1 MNFLLKNGLRSLL
14 STQSINTVRFGKNKG
29 LRLRYSKD
37 LNLDMLLGFH
47 EPNTFRVFDIFVRPG
62 MVVADIGANVGYF
75 SAFLSKKAGNNGSV
89 HAFEPI
95 PTTFEVLKD
104 TLNLNGLSNVAPVN
118 KAVSDSDGTVTMFLS
133 HTHYMASID
142 SQWAGSDGGET
153 KVASTT
159 LDSYF
164 KQTGKFPDFIKMDI
178 EGGGVSALK
187 GMLHCITKNEPVL
200 FLESHTGAEDAAIG
214 AALQL
219 AEYEVHRVGSDVP
232 VKYLDKD
239 YNDKYGIYGTVIGI
253 PKSRINE
260 FGAWKPSSFQQRLIG
275 QRA

>member
-14 STQSINTVRFGKNKG
+14 STQTINTVRFGKNKG

-47 EPNTFRVFDIFVRPG
+47 EPNTFRVFDLFVKPG

-95 PTTFEVLKD
+95 PSTFEVLKD
-104 TLNLNGLSNVAPVN
+104 TLNINGLSNVTPVN
-118 KAVSDSDGTVTMFLS
+118 KAVSDSNGTVTMFLS

-142 SQWAGSDGGET
+142 GQWAGNGGGET
-153 KVASTT
+153 KVPSTT
-159 LDSYF
+159 LDTHF
-164 KQTGKFPDFIKMDI
+164 EQLGKYPDFIKMDI
-178 EGGGVSALK
+178 EGGGVFALS
-187 GMLHCITKNEPVL
+187 GMHNCIIKNEPVL

-219 AEYEVHRVGSDVP
+219 AEYDVYRVGSDVP
-232 VKYLDKD
+232 VKHLDKD
-239 YNDKYGIYGTVIGI
+239 YNDQYGIYGTVIGI
-253 PKSRINE
+253 PKSRKNE
-260 FGAWKPSSFQQRLIG
+260 FGLWKPTSFQQRLIG